1 MTATLPPDRLLA
13 QRAGPAVLSSAVWPE
28 TAADL
33 EPPRLAGFVASS
45 FSPLVVEVAERCLRR
60 HFGEAPVEPAIG
72 ERTAV
77 VIVSVTGDVAIESA
91 IASTVDGGD
100 RMAPLLFFQS
110 VPNTAAGRVAAR
122 WGLAGPVIC
131 ISPPGDLDPDPEHDH
146 GFGGAGSAGS
156 AAAGAAIEYADELI
170 GDGDADRVLLVL
182 VEQGE
187 TDEQDRAT
195 ALLVAPTDERS
206 GGRS

>member
-1 MTATLPPDRLLA
+1 MTATLPPARLLA

-60 HFGEAPVEPAIG
+60 HFGEPPVEAAIG

-77 VIVSVTGDVAIESA
+77 VIVSVAGDVAIESA

-131 ISPPGDLDPDPEHDH
+131 ISPPGDLD
-146 GFGGAGSAGS
+146 AGT
-156 AAAGAAIEYADELI
+156 GAAIEYAGELI

-182 VEQGE
+182 IEQGE

>member
-1 MTATLPPDRLLA
+1 MTATLPPTRLLA
-13 QRAGPAVLSSAVWPE
+13 QRAGPVVLSSAAWPE

-33 EPPRLAGFVASS
+33 EPPRLAGFVAST

-60 HFGEAPVEPAIG
+60 HFGAAPVEPAIG

-77 VIVSVTGDVAIESA
+77 VIVSVAGDVAIESA

-131 ISPPGDLDPDPEHDH
+131 ISPPGDLEPH
-146 GFGGAGSAGS
+146 AGTVETAM
-156 AAAGAAIEYADELI
+156 AYAEELI

-195 ALLVAPTDERS
+195 ALLVAQTDERS